1 MTDLNTAPAPAAS
14 EQASAPP
21 NSGTP
26 PAPADNQGAPA
37 TPQADTAANP
47 EEGEGQQPNKPPRGV
62 QKRIDELTR
71 EKRELERRNHE
82 LAMAALRRG
91 ETPAANQNQNA
102 VKEPKPEEFNSYNDY
117 LKARDA
123 WLEDSLLAKAE
134 RKLQERMRVAA
145 EQQSRAS
152 RSKSYSEAVAK
163 AAERYEDFEEVA
175 HNPSLPITQAMAE
188 VIQDAGEKGP
198 DLAYWLGSHPDDAA
212 RISRLSPIA
221 AARELGR
228 IEATLTTPQPKKT
241 TQAPEPPKTVA
252 GKDTAAKDPDK
263 LSMDE
268 WVKKRNKETGLS
280 G

>member
-1 MTDLNTAPAPAAS
+1 MTDLTTAPAPAES
-14 EQASAPP
+14 EQASTPQ
-21 NSGTP
+21 NSGTT

-47 EEGEGQQPNKPPRGV
+47 QEGEGQQANKPPRGV

-91 ETPAANQNQNA
+91 ETPAGNQNQGA
-102 VKEPKPEEFNSYNDY
+102 GKEPKPEDFTSYNDY
-117 LKARDA
+117 LTARET
-123 WLEDSLLAKAE
+123 WNESRLLAKARE
-134 RKLQERMRVAA
+134 QLRNEMRAAA
-145 EQQSRAS
+145 ETQTRTQRQKA
-152 RSKSYSEAVAK
+152 YSDAVEK
-163 AAERYEDFEEVA
+163 AAERYEDYDEVV
-175 HNPSLPITQAMAE
+175 HNRDLQISPAMAE
-188 VIQDAGEKGP
+188 VIMEAGEKGP
-198 DLAYWLGSHPDDAA
+198 DLAYWLGSHPEDSA
-212 RISRLSPIA
+212 RIARLNPVA

-252 GKDTAAKDPDK
+252 GKDTATKDMERM
-263 LSMDE
+263 STDE
-268 WVKKRNKETGLS
+268 WMKFRNKQVRS